1 MFGLSDNT
9 INSIKNIF
17 SKYKQV
23 EKVVIYGS
31 RAKGNY
37 RKGSDIDLSFFGKN
51 INRSILHKI
60 EENIEEL
67 YLPYI
72 FDMSIYKQIV
82 NKNLIEHIVRVGK
95 EFYVK
100 KSKQKSS
107 SFKNKLIVN

>member
-1 MFGLSDNT
+1 MFGLSDKTVND
-9 INSIKNIF
+9 INNIF

-51 INRSILHKI
+51 VNRSVLYEI

-67 YLPYI
+67 YLPYL
-72 FDMSIYKQIV
+72 FDMSIYKQIS
-82 NKNLIEHIVRVGK
+82 NQNLIEHIDRIGK
-95 EFYVK
+95 VFYAK
-100 KSKQKSS
+100 K
-107 SFKNKLIVN
+107 